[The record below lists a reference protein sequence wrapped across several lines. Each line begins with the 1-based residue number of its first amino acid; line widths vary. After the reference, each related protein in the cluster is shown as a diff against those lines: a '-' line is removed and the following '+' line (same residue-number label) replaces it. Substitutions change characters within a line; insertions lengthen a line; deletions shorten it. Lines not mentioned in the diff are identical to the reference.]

1 MALLSPSR
9 TMSLFD
15 LMQSCSWIP
24 YRTFKLKVSLIVGA
38 LVDAFSAQATRQ
50 SLAAHQKVSN

>member
-1 MALLSPSR
+1 
-9 TMSLFD
+9 MSFFD

-50 SLAAHQKVSN
+50 SQAAHQKVSN